1 MRLLR
6 SFPVLAFCLVL
17 LSLAG
22 YCLSQKSLVL
32 LLVAGTLAIVSW
44 YVTEGPRGRT
54 LPSWASH
61 LLVLGVS
68 LNVLFDWYQNQGD
81 WMGVL
86 GRYAVWLT
94 VIKLF
99 EHKTQRD
106 YSQLFAF
113 SFLLMVIGSLQSADL
128 LFSLVLVVYI
138 ALGVYV
144 LLLHQMHGAYER
156 EKDDRNNVIPRGY
169 RLAPILKPVIGPRV
183 GVQFRLFALILGL
196 GGLLLS
202 ILVFLAFPRGIGEDK
217 LPGLPSAIKRR
228 VAFLDQVNL
237 GGGSRITDSRRPI
250 MRVQILDQDGVPL
263 TDAPF
268 FMRAGVLDQY
278 LAGGKWRAVPHEPVV
293 IDATANEFSPLAD
306 NLADETSYVVQH
318 VKLDMAFDQ
327 LPSIATP
334 VSIQSSSISNFEYNP
349 VTQIIRKPPHVGR
362 LMAYDIRAQTR
373 PSQQTRDTLL
383 HDSDLDRV
391 WRDTSRYRSRRVR
404 ELATELLSRSG
415 EQTSRPIDP
424 RMEWSWNRRAADSFN
439 RYLQSSLYTYTLD
452 LSDVSASAPD
462 NDPIAQFL
470 FDTKKGHCE
479 YFASA
484 LAAMCHTVGIQA
496 RLVIGYVAYEYNE
509 STREYIISESNAH
522 AWVEVRTCAT
532 TWEAFDPTPP
542 AVLSDLHNV
551 QASLSD
557 GVQRIWSNL
566 ENGIGSNFLEFDA
579 SLQAN
584 FTALMDMGWTE
595 RLGTLWQT
603 ARDFSRRVNESFKLG
618 PAGYIW
624 MGIVALALFI
634 AIIAL
639 IKLMRRSIA
648 IRRVLHLQHLSG
660 REYQRM
666 LHQLG
671 FYIDMLYVL
680 RKGGHEKPYWQPPA
694 QFADGL
700 VEADPEIAECVHVIT
715 DVFYASRYGKQPLR
729 KLQSQTAQ
737 NSLREL
743 ASLLHVKM

>member
-44 YVTEGPRGRT
+44 YVTEGPRGRN

-263 TDAPF
+263 TGAPF

-383 HDSDLDRV
+383 HGSDLDRV

-439 RYLQSSLYTYTLD
+439 RYLRSSQFTYTLD

-522 AWVEVRTCAT
+522 AWVEVRTGSA

-542 AVLSDLHNV
+542 AVLSALHDV
-551 QASLSD
+551 PASFPD
-557 GVQRIWSNL
+557 RVQRIWSNL
-566 ENGIGSNFLEFDA
+566 ENGIGSNFLDFDA
-579 SLQAN
+579 AIQRDL
-584 FTALMDMGWTE
+584 TALMDMGWTD
-595 RLGTLWQT
+595 RLGAMWQM
-603 ARDFSRRVNESFKLG
+603 ARDWSRRVNESFLLG

-624 MGIVALALFI
+624 MGIVALALSI
-634 AIIAL
+634 AVIAL
-639 IKLMRRSIA
+639 IKLMRRSLA

-666 LHQLG
+666 LRQLG

-680 RKGGHEKPYWQPPA
+680 KKGGHGKPSWQPPA
-694 QFADGL
+694 LFADSLTGTK
-700 VEADPEIAECVHVIT
+700 PEVAECVHVIT
-715 DVFYASRYGKQPLR
+715 DIFYASRYGKQPLT
-729 KLQSQTAQ
+729 KLHSQNAQ
-737 NSLREL
+737 ESLQQL

>member
-6 SFPVLAFCLVL
+6 TFPILAFCLML

-22 YCLSQKSLVL
+22 YCLSQESLVL
-32 LLVAGTLAIVSW
+32 LLVAGTLAIMSW

-99 EHKTQRD
+99 ESKTPRD
-106 YSQLFAF
+106 YNQLFAF

-128 LFSLVLVVYI
+128 LFSLVLLVYI

-156 EKDDRNNVIPRGY
+156 EKIERNNVIPRGY
-169 RLAPILKPVIGPRV
+169 RLAPILKPVIGPKV
-183 GVQFRLFALILGL
+183 GTQFRLFALILGL

-202 ILVFLAFPRGIGEDK
+202 ILVFLAFPRGKGEDT

-250 MRVQILDQDGVPL
+250 MRVQILNQDGVPL
-263 TDAPF
+263 TGAPF
-268 FMRAGVLDQY
+268 LLRAGVLDQY
-278 LAGGKWRAVPHEPVV
+278 LAGGKWRAGSQESVV
-293 IDATANEFSPLAD
+293 IDVAANEFSPLAD
-306 NLADETSYVVQH
+306 NLAETPYVVQH
-318 VKLDMAFDQ
+318 VKLDVVLDL
-327 LPSIATP
+327 LPSIAMP
-334 VSIQSSSISNFEYNP
+334 VSIQSSSNANFEYDP
-349 VTQIIRKPPHVGR
+349 VTQVIRKPSNFGR

-373 PSQQTRDTLL
+373 PSQQTRDNLL
-383 HDSDLDRV
+383 HDRDLDRV
-391 WRDTSRYRSRRVR
+391 WEATSRYSSGRVR
-404 ELATELLSRSG
+404 ERATELLARSRIR
-415 EQTSRPIDP
+415 TTRPIDP
-424 RMEWSWNRRAADSFN
+424 RVEWNWNRRAADLFN
-439 RYLQSSLYTYTLD
+439 RYLRSSQFTYTLD
-452 LSDVSASAPD
+452 LSDVSASAED
-462 NDPIAQFL
+462 DDPIAQFL
-470 FDTKKGHCE
+470 FETKKGHCE

-522 AWVEVRTCAT
+522 AWVEVRTGSA
-532 TWEAFDPTPP
+532 TWETFDPTPP
-542 AVLSDLHNV
+542 AVLSALHDIP
-551 QASLSD
+551 ASLPD
-557 GVQRIWSNL
+557 RVQRMWSNL
-566 ENGIGSNFLEFDA
+566 ENGIGSNFLDFDE
-579 SLQAN
+579 SLQRDL
-584 FTALMDMGWTE
+584 TALMDMGWSD
-595 RLGTLWQT
+595 RLGALWRA
-603 ARDFSRRVNESFKLG
+603 ARDWSRRVNQSFLLG

-624 MGIVALALFI
+624 MGIVALALII

-639 IKLMRRSIA
+639 IKLMRRSMA
-648 IRRVLHLQHLSG
+648 IRRVLHMQHLSG

-666 LHQLG
+666 LRQLG

-680 RKGGHEKPYWQPPA
+680 RKGGHGKPSWQPPS
-694 QFADGL
+694 QFADSLTGTK
-700 VEADPEIAECVHVIT
+700 PEVAECVHVIT
-715 DVFYASRYGKQPLR
+715 DIFYASRYGKHPLT
-729 KLQSQTAQ
+729 KLHSQTAQ
-737 NSLREL
+737 QSLQQL